1 MLLIETLA
9 LYLQSMVLPNYLLL
23 HPRELS
29 KWHWN
34 SEYNWILQNV
44 GKLFARFVKQSE
56 PFRMTAEFAFTVY
69 EMHNDVKLSLL
80 KNSK

>member
-9 LYLQSMVLPNYLLL
+9 LSPKYGASNYLLP
-23 HPRELS
+23 HPWELS

-34 SEYNWILQNV
+34 SAYIWILQNV

-69 EMHNDVKLSLL
+69 EVHNDV
-80 KNSK
+80 